1 MISLC
6 KIALQTIKD
15 MKILSGEDTTMK
27 TKNINQLE
35 FWISTTLYILAL
47 IGICTS
53 TSYGTGNAYRFI
65 ENHIEYSRL
74 FNFFLPEV
82 FKISILYV
90 SFLLINFCFMPQIAK
105 KNNIVLNVILNVI
118 LTMLSVVI
126 WMIANTYAQADRL
139 VEDNNLSHGY
149 AILFGEAFTYI
160 FLLYLLFNIYAY
172 LNERG
177 MELLQKIP
185 FLNNYNSSI
194 IQEIFICIKIWM
206 VTLMVF
212 AVVFSPTRDYEI
224 VVVCMIAP
232 PVNIIFT
239 FFSIYYIIPNLRKT
253 GKGFGRYFWGNV
265 ALAIMICLLFLLLLV
280 GFMRNGP
287 AIPIALTLA
296 SICMICVAT
305 PLAWYIYKNKFEK
318 QTEIQML
325 KTELGKSDANLNF
338 LKSQI
343 NPHFLFNAL
352 NTLFGTALQENA
364 ERTGE
369 GIQKLGDM
377 MRFMLHE
384 NTQDKISLTR
394 EVEYL
399 NNYIDL
405 QKLRTSRS
413 GDIRIESRIEEQL
426 NNLQITPMLLIP
438 FIENAFKHG
447 ISLQQPSYIKM
458 TLQTK
463 ENTLFFD
470 VSNSI
475 YIKADHDPEK
485 LESGIGLENVKQRLA
500 LLYHDK
506 HDLIIRETAN
516 EFFIHLTLQLD

>member
-1 MISLC
+1 MI
-6 KIALQTIKD
+6 
-15 MKILSGEDTTMK
+15 ILSGEDPTIK
-27 TKNINQLE
+27 TKSINQLE
-35 FWISTTLYILAL
+35 FWISTALYVLAL

-53 TSYGTGNAYRFI
+53 TSYGTANAYRFI
-65 ENHIEYSRL
+65 ENHLEYSRL
-74 FNFFLPEV
+74 TNFFLPEI
-82 FKISILYV
+82 FKISILYI
-90 SFLLINFCFMPQIAK
+90 SFLLINFCFMPQLAR
-105 KNNIVLNVILNVI
+105 KNNIVLNII
-118 LTMLSVVI
+118 LTIMVTGVSVII
-126 WMIANTYAQADRL
+126 WMVANTYSQADRL
-139 VEDNNLSHGY
+139 IEEADINHAY

-172 LNERG
+172 FNERG
-177 MELLQKIP
+177 ISLLEKIP
-185 FLNNYNSSI
+185 FLKRFKTDI
-194 IQEIFICIKIWM
+194 LLEIFTSAKIWLI
-206 VTLMVF
+206 TLMVF
-212 AVVFSPTRDYEI
+212 AVVFSPTRDYEF
-224 VVVCMIAP
+224 VVIWLIAP
-232 PVNIIFT
+232 PVNILLAFY
-239 FFSIYYIIPNLRKT
+239 SIYEIIPGLRKK
-253 GKGFGRYFWGNV
+253 GKRFGRYFWGNV
-265 ALAIMICLLFLLLLV
+265 VLSILIVLLLLIMLAA
-280 GFMRNGP
+280 FMRNGD
-287 AIPIALTLA
+287 ALPIALIFT
-296 SICMICVAT
+296 SISLVCITT
-305 PLAWYIYKNKFEK
+305 PLAWYIYKHKFEK

-325 KTELGKSDANLNF
+325 KTELGKSDASLNF

-413 GDIRIESRIEEQL
+413 GDIKIEAHIEEQL
-426 NNLQITPMLLIP
+426 NSLQITPMLLIP

-463 ENTLFFD
+463 ERTLFFD

-475 YIKADHDPEK
+475 YIKADNDPEK
-485 LESGIGLENVKQRLA
+485 LKSGIGLENVKQRLA
-500 LLYHDK
+500 LLYPEK
-506 HDLIIRETAN
+506 HELIIRESAN
-516 EFFIHLTLQLD
+516 EFFVHLTLHLD

>member
-1 MISLC
+1 MI
-6 KIALQTIKD
+6 
-15 MKILSGEDTTMK
+15 ILSGEDATTK

-53 TSYGTGNAYRFI
+53 TTYGSGNAYRFT
-65 ENHIEYSRL
+65 ENQIDYSVMR
-74 FNFFLPEV
+74 NFFLPEL
-82 FKISILYV
+82 FKISIIYI
-90 SFLLINFCFMPQIAK
+90 SFLLFNFCFMPQLAR
-105 KNNIVLNVILNVI
+105 KNNVALNVI
-118 LTMLSVVI
+118 LTVLITAVSIVT
-126 WMIANTYAQADRL
+126 WMIANTYSEAYRL
-139 VEDNNLSHGY
+139 VKYDNISKAY
-149 AILFGEAFTYI
+149 DILFGEAFTYI
-160 FLLYLLFNIYAY
+160 FLLYLLFNCYAY
-172 LNERG
+172 FSEKGLT
-177 MELLQKIP
+177 LLGKIQ
-185 FLNNYNSSI
+185 FLKNYSNNI
-194 IQEIFICIKIWM
+194 IPEVFTITKIWLIS
-206 VTLMVF
+206 LMIF
-212 AVVFSPTRDYEI
+212 AVIFSPKFNYEL
-224 VVVCMIAP
+224 VVIWIIAP

-239 FFSIYYIIPNLRKT
+239 FFSIYYIIPNLRKA

-265 ALAIMICLLFLLLLV
+265 ALTTMICLLLLLLLIE
-280 GFMRNGP
+280 FAKNGE
-287 AIPIALTLA
+287 AIPIALILT
-296 SICMICVAT
+296 SISMICIST
-305 PLAWYIYKNKFEK
+305 PLAWYLYKNKFEK

-325 KTELGKSDANLNF
+325 KTKLGKSDANLNF

-413 GDIRIESRIEEQL
+413 ADIRIDTHIEEQL

-447 ISLQQPSYIKM
+447 ISLQQPSYIKI

-463 ENTLFFD
+463 ESTLYFD
-470 VSNSI
+470 ISNSI
-475 YIKADHDPEK
+475 YIKADNDPEK
-485 LESGIGLENVKQRLA
+485 LKSGIGLENVKQRLSF
-500 LLYHDK
+500 LYHGK
-506 HDLIIRETAN
+506 HELIIRESAN
-516 EFFIHLTLQLD
+516 EFFVHLTLQLD

>member
-1 MISLC
+1 MV
-6 KIALQTIKD
+6 
-15 MKILSGEDTTMK
+15 ILSDSPTAIK

-47 IGICTS
+47 ISICTRI
-53 TSYGTGNAYRFI
+53 TYGAGNSYRFS
-65 ENHIEYSRL
+65 ESSVDYSIME
-74 FNFFLPEV
+74 NFFLPEL
-82 FKISILYV
+82 FKISIVYV
-90 SFLLINFCFMPQIAK
+90 SFLIFNFVSMPQMARK
-105 KNNIVLNVILNVI
+105 QNITMNLIVTISVTAFSIIL
-118 LTMLSVVI
+118 
-126 WMIANTYAQADRL
+126 WMVANTYSQAYRI
-139 VEDNNLSHGY
+139 VEYDDLDKAY
-149 AILFGEAFTYI
+149 DLFFGEAFTYI
-160 FLLYLLFNIYAY
+160 FFLYLLFNGYAY
-172 LNERG
+172 FNEKG
-177 MELLQKIP
+177 LELIKRIP
-185 FLNNYNSSI
+185 FLSNYNNNI
-194 IQEIFICIKIWM
+194 VPELFTTIKIWLIS
-206 VTLMVF
+206 LMIF
-212 AVVFSPTRDYEI
+212 AAIVSVRIDYEI
-224 VVVCMIAP
+224 LIIWLIVP
-232 PVNIIFT
+232 PVNILLAYGA
-239 FFSIYYIIPNLRKT
+239 IYYIIPNLRKDF
-253 GKGFGRYFWGNV
+253 KGFGRYFWGNV
-265 ALAIMICLLFLLLLV
+265 GLTIIISLLLLIILIP
-280 GFMRNGP
+280 FMRNGALVP
-287 AIPIALTLA
+287 ITLILNAIC
-296 SICMICVAT
+296 SICITT
-305 PLAWYIYKNKFEK
+305 PSAWYVYKHKFEK
-318 QTEIQML
+318 QSEIQML

-413 GDIRIESRIEEQL
+413 ADIRIDTHIEEQL

-447 ISLQQPSYIKM
+447 ISLQQPSYIKI

-463 ENTLFFD
+463 ESTLYFD

-475 YIKADHDPEK
+475 YIKADNDPEK
-485 LESGIGLENVKQRLA
+485 LKSGIGLENVKQRLS
-500 LLYHDK
+500 LLYYGK
-506 HDLIIRETAN
+506 HELIIRESAN
-516 EFFIHLTLQLD
+516 EFFVHLTLKLE

>member
-1 MISLC
+1 MV
-6 KIALQTIKD
+6 
-15 MKILSGEDTTMK
+15 ILSGNPSATK

-47 IGICTS
+47 ISICSS
-53 TSYGTGNAYRFI
+53 TVYSRGNSYRFEESQI
-65 ENHIEYSRL
+65 VYNVIS
-74 FNFFLPEV
+74 NFFVPEV

-90 SFLLINFCFMPQIAK
+90 SFLLFNFCFMPQLANRKNIA
-105 KNNIVLNVILNVI
+105 LNLI
-118 LTMLSVVI
+118 LTILVTSFSVVA
-126 WMIANTYAQADRL
+126 WMVFNTYSQAYRL
-139 VEDNNLSHGY
+139 LEYDDMDNAYG
-149 AILFGEAFTYI
+149 IFFGEAFTYI
-160 FLLYLLFNIYAY
+160 FFLYLLFNAYAY
-172 LNERG
+172 FNERG
-177 MELLQKIP
+177 LELLKRIP
-185 FLNNYNSSI
+185 FLKHYNNNI
-194 IQEIFICIKIWM
+194 IPEIFISTRVWLIS
-206 VTLMVF
+206 LMVF
-212 AVVFSPTRDYEI
+212 AAILSLKIDHEI
-224 VVVCMIAP
+224 LIIWLIVP
-232 PVNIIFT
+232 PVNI
-239 FFSIYYIIPNLRKT
+239 FFAFCAIYYIIPNLRKNF
-253 GKGFGRYFWGNV
+253 KGFGRYFWGNV
-265 ALAIMICLLFLLLLV
+265 GLTIIISLLLMMILIP
-280 GFMRNGP
+280 FMRNGE
-287 AIPIALTLA
+287 AVPIALILNA
-296 SICMICVAT
+296 ICLMCITT
-305 PLAWYIYKNKFEK
+305 PSAWYIYKHKFEK
-318 QTEIQML
+318 LSEIQML

-413 GDIRIESRIEEQL
+413 AEIRIDTHIEEQL

-447 ISLQQPSYIKM
+447 ISLQQPSYIKI

-463 ENTLFFD
+463 EKTLYFD

-475 YIKADHDPEK
+475 YIKADNDPEK
-485 LESGIGLENVKQRLA
+485 LKSGIGLENVKQRLS
-500 LLYHDK
+500 LLYYGK
-506 HDLIIRETAN
+506 HELIIRESAN
-516 EFFIHLTLQLD
+516 EFFVHLTLQLD